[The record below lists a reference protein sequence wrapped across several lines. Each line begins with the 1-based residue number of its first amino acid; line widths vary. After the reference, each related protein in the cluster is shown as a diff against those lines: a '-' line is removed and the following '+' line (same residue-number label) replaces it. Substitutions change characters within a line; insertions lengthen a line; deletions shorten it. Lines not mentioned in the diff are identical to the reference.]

1 MGGGKISSLTI
12 INYGKMCVCIYIYVY
27 VCNTNGIVRFTGG
40 CNTSFKDVPLM
51 RIFVFQRKFP
61 SGLIKSE
68 NRFSELLCI

>member
-1 MGGGKISSLTI
+1 
-12 INYGKMCVCIYIYVY
+12 MCVY
-27 VCNTNGIVRFTGG
+27 VCVCVCVRVCTTNGMVRFTGG
-40 CNTSFKDVPLM
+40 WNASFKDAPLM